1 MALEDLLT
9 KLITS
14 LDANTAAHKASAGAG
29 AAKAPAATTAT
40 PKAVVSG
47 GSKTKITFNEIKAA
61 AAKVLDKQGKPF
73 TKKLIKDVGGAPE
86 LATVEP
92 EKYGALMAAFTKAL
106 EDGGIEAEAEE
117 EDEL

>member
-29 AAKAPAATTAT
+29 AGKAPAATPAA
-40 PKAVVSG
+40 PKAAASG
-47 GSKTKITFNEIKAA
+47 GSKITFDEIKAA
-61 AAKVLDKQGKPF
+61 AAKVMDKQGKPF

-86 LATVEP
+86 LATVKP

-106 EDGGIEAEAEE
+106 EDGGTEAEAEE

>member
-29 AAKAPAATTAT
+29 GNKATAGTTAT
-40 PKAVVSG
+40 TTKATTG
-47 GSKTKITFNEIKAA
+47 GKPTFDEVKAA
-61 AAKVLDKQGKPF
+61 AAKVMDKQGKPF
-73 TKKLIKDVGGAPE
+73 TKKMIKDVGGAPE
-86 LATVEP
+86 LATVKP
-92 EKYGALMAAFTKAL
+92 EKYGALMAAFSAAL
-106 EDGGIEAEAEE
+106 EEGAAEAEE